1 MSIPRSRRS
10 TGSGRDGGGPPQGT
24 SHVRAGAQHAAPL
37 HITGPYIGG
46 PMRARALSTI
56 LALLLAAC
64 GGGQSRTS
72 RTAAAD
78 SLTER
83 QRDSILAQSKI
94 PGARAVGKAMRVA
107 DSTSAGIR
115 AADSISP

>member
-1 MSIPRSRRS
+1 MVVF
-10 TGSGRDGGGPPQGT
+10 T
-24 SHVRAGAQHAAPL
+24 
-37 HITGPYIGG
+37 
-46 PMRARALSTI
+46 
-56 LALLLAAC
+56 AC
-64 GGGQSRTS
+64 GGGHSGKS
-72 RTAAAD
+72 RTAAGD

>member
-1 MSIPRSRRS
+1 MKYF
-10 TGSGRDGGGPPQGT
+10 
-24 SHVRAGAQHAAPL
+24 VFA
-37 HITGPYIGG
+37 
-46 PMRARALSTI
+46 TI
-56 LALLLAAC
+56 ALLAAC
-64 GGGQSRTS
+64 GGGPSRTS

>member
-1 MSIPRSRRS
+1 MIR
-10 TGSGRDGGGPPQGT
+10 
-24 SHVRAGAQHAAPL
+24 VRVPL
-37 HITGPYIGG
+37 GLVVMVVVT
-46 PMRARALSTI
+46 
-56 LALLLAAC
+56 AC
-64 GGGQSRTS
+64 GGGQSGTS
-72 RTAAAD
+72 RTAAGD

>member
-1 MSIPRSRRS
+1 
-10 TGSGRDGGGPPQGT
+10 
-24 SHVRAGAQHAAPL
+24 
-37 HITGPYIGG
+37 
-46 PMRARALSTI
+46 MRARALSTI

-115 AADSISP
+115 AADSIAP

>member
-1 MSIPRSRRS
+1 MVVL
-10 TGSGRDGGGPPQGT
+10 T
-24 SHVRAGAQHAAPL
+24 
-37 HITGPYIGG
+37 
-46 PMRARALSTI
+46 
-56 LALLLAAC
+56 AC
-64 GGGQSRTS
+64 GGGQSGKS
-72 RTAAAD
+72 HTAAGD

-115 AADSISP
+115 AADSIAP

>member
-1 MSIPRSRRS
+1 M
-10 TGSGRDGGGPPQGT
+10 
-24 SHVRAGAQHAAPL
+24 H
-37 HITGPYIGG
+37 
-46 PMRARALSTI
+46 ARALAPI
-56 LALLLAAC
+56 VVLVVIAGC
-64 GGGQSRTS
+64 GAGQSGKS
-72 RTAAAD
+72 RTAAGD

-115 AADSISP
+115 AADSVTP